1 MSRSDSAGRA
11 GRRRSRRG
19 RPDRDRRDDHVRDP
33 GPDDYDAYDDRH
45 GDGYGDLPYEDLPYE
60 ELPYEDEAGDGG
72 DPGSDTGAMESADPG
87 PRRGRSGRRRGKAKG
102 KWRSKGT
109 GARGS
114 KAAAGEARAAAEP
127 AGPAGRGRRG
137 VRAAGGIDPVS
148 RFSASALRRVTVLG
162 EGPSQVVYNLAEQ
175 SRRKRGTAVLGTLL
189 GLCGTALVAL
199 LGVLVY
205 QLVLVPGGTAG
216 SGSTAIIEPPE
227 GHSTLLPDLYQGQEE
242 DAEVFAPIAE
252 RPGDAEVMTQEQVFT
267 PAEKLELGDYQLTL
281 KNSDVTDE
289 CTSMVWGDELAQ
301 ALADNGCLS
310 GARGVYQD
318 ADQEY
323 VAQFTLFDLSNA
335 EAAGTVAVALDPT
348 DPTVEPGFVLP
359 MDDEIEG
366 LHSGYSQATSQV
378 MGHYLAVY
386 WVARSDGGA
395 PGDDETMATL
405 NVVAMNASVWVY
417 QQVGQARD
425 EQEG

>member
-45 GDGYGDLPYEDLPYE
+45 GDGYDGDDTYDDAPYED
-60 ELPYEDEAGDGG
+60 AGG
-72 DPGSDTGAMESADPG
+72 DPGYDTGAMESADPG
-87 PRRGRSGRRRGKAKG
+87 PRRGRSGRRRGGKAK
-102 KWRSKGT
+102 SKGKVK
-109 GARGS
+109 A
-114 KAAAGEARAAAEP
+114 KAAAGAAGAKTGSGAAAD
-127 AGPAGRGRRG
+127 PAGRGRRG
-137 VRAAGGIDPVS
+137 SRAVRAAGGIDPVS

-162 EGPSQVVYNLAEQ
+162 DRPSQVVYNLAEQ

-189 GLCGTALVAL
+189 GLCGTALIAL

-205 QLVLVPGGTAG
+205 QLVLVPGGVAG
-216 SGSTAIIEPPE
+216 SGSSAIIEPPE
-227 GHSTLLPDLYQGQEE
+227 GHSTLLPEVYQGQEE

-252 RPGDAEVMTQEQVFT
+252 RPGDAEVMNQEQVFA
-267 PAEKLELGDYQLTL
+267 PAEKLELGDYQLAL
-281 KNSDVTDE
+281 KNSE
-289 CTSMVWGDELAQ
+289 ASEACTSMVWGEELAQ

-310 GARGVYQD
+310 AARGVYQD
-318 ADQEY
+318 TDQEY
-323 VAQFTLFDLSNA
+323 VAQFTLFDLTDS
-335 EAAGTVAVALDPT
+335 EAAGRVAVALDPT
-348 DPTVEPGFVLP
+348 DATVEPGFVLP

-366 LHSGYSQATSQV
+366 LHSGYSQATTQV

-417 QQVGQARD
+417 QQVGQAQD